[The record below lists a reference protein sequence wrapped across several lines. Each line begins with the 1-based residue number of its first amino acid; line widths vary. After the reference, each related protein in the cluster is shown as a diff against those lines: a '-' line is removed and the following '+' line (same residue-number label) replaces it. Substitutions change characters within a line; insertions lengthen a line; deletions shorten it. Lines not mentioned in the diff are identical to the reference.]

1 MNQLNLQDKQI
12 ALLIWNT
19 EKEDDAHIYI
29 GKIAQ
34 IETGYYFVNVEPPTF
49 VLWYTNDIQRSMK
62 PFSTKLIVSIHRN
75 GKGVQV
81 KASVYSNKGFLL
93 TLILILVS
101 LPIQLYRSFDLKTLL
116 IHMLFLLAIATWD
129 YWAKVSAIKE
139 LETIIL

>member
-1 MNQLNLQDKQI
+1 MRPFSAIRKEYFLES
-12 ALLIWNT
+12 
-19 EKEDDAHIYI
+19 EKEVFDKLNALTYRHF
-29 GKIAQ
+29 GKALD
-34 IETGYYFVNVEPPTF
+34 GNFVNVEPPTF